1 MHWNQYWHLLNCNGG
16 GKLKAAVLK
25 TAMGFFRFRVAYK
38 ENIDAIFDIKIE
50 SISCIM
56 AIESMK

>member
-38 ENIDAIFDIKIE
+38 ENIDAIFDIKIWE
-50 SISCIM
+50 H
-56 AIESMK
+56 